1 MLVKFSLKNLF
12 CSKKFDPEKFVFVAM
27 PKTGR
32 ITYQSVRF
40 FFPAS
45 AEHVKIMQF
54 VSAMNTALARNCFV
68 SNCQSN
74 IVFFRENI
82 MKHTNRSSVLLLT
95 LLLTSS
101 LAFAGKVAPK
111 GYLVD
116 SSNDPVRSGF
126 GLCWHTGTWT
136 PADAVVE
143 GCDDMLKPAPTPAPV
158 PTSQSDTVDPAPATA
173 APAPAE
179 AATGEPAP
187 MAETPAPVPAPAAAA
202 APTAEKVTFE
212 ADAFFDFDK
221 FALKPAGKAKLADL
235 VSKLKGTDIEVVVA
249 TGHTDSVGTE
259 AYNLKLSMRRANAVK
274 AFLVSKGIPA
284 DRIFTEG
291 KGESKP
297 VASNKT
303 SEGRAKNRRVEVEV
317 VGNRNK

>member
-1 MLVKFSLKNLF
+1 
-12 CSKKFDPEKFVFVAM
+12 
-27 PKTGR
+27 
-32 ITYQSVRF
+32 
-40 FFPAS
+40 
-45 AEHVKIMQF
+45 
-54 VSAMNTALARNCFV
+54 
-68 SNCQSN
+68 
-74 IVFFRENI
+74 
-82 MKHTNRSSVLLLT
+82 MKHTNRST
-95 LLLTSS
+95 LLLLSLLLSS
-101 LAFAGKVAPK
+101 SFAFAGTVAPK

-116 SSNDPVRSGF
+116 SANDPVKSGF

-143 GCDDMLKPAPTPAPV
+143 GCDDMLKPAPAPVAAPKAQADAPAPSAATSGANTDAAPIADAPAPAPAPAPV
-158 PTSQSDTVDPAPATA
+158 AATA
-173 APAPAE
+173 AP
-179 AATGEPAP
+179 TS
-187 MAETPAPVPAPAAAA
+187 
-202 APTAEKVTFE
+202 EKVTFE

-221 FALKPAGKAKLADL
+221 SVLKPAGKAKLEDL

-249 TGHTDSVGTE
+249 TGHTDWTGTE

-284 DRIFTEG
+284 DRVFTEG

-297 VASNKT
+297 VASNRT